1 MLPIGMPPG
10 RATFLLS
17 KKRSSADTANGGR
30 YFVASTGLEL
40 FKERLRTI
48 GVAYVDFKYN
58 TLTIQA
64 SKRIPTTEYYKKL
77 QDRIVQYIN
86 ADPVVAQFFSGC
98 SRIDIRQPEAP
109 AAAAEAEK

>member
-1 MLPIGMPPG
+1 MVVEDGQ
-10 RATFLLS
+10 S
-17 KKRSSADTANGGR
+17 
-30 YFVASTGLEL
+30 VASTGMEL

-48 GVAYVDFKYN
+48 GVAYVDYKYN

-98 SRIDIRQPEAP
+98 SRIDIRQPAAP
-109 AAAAEAEK
+109 PATAEAEK

>member
-1 MLPIGMPPG
+1 M
-10 RATFLLS
+10 
-17 KKRSSADTANGGR
+17 
-30 YFVASTGLEL
+30 ASTGMEL
-40 FKERLRTI
+40 LKERLRTI
-48 GVAYVDFKYN
+48 GVAYVDYKYN

-86 ADPVVAQFFSGC
+86 ADPVVAQFFTGC

-109 AAAAEAEK
+109 PAAAEAAK

>member
-1 MLPIGMPPG
+1 M
-10 RATFLLS
+10 
-17 KKRSSADTANGGR
+17 
-30 YFVASTGLEL
+30 ASTGLEL

-64 SKRIPTTEYYKKL
+64 SKRVPTTEYYKKL

-98 SRIDIRQPEAP
+98 SRIDIRQPGAP
-109 AAAAEAEK
+109 PAMAEK